1 MLNKDNFILNTTWKF
16 ISVYK
21 NCDILNSVVTM
32 KIFHLFLLTVFLFLF
47 NSCQTLENKS
57 QRAIKKEN
65 EKLSKFLQQPESELK
80 IVMGKPDEIAYDD
93 KGSKFFIYT
102 KKKYNITCERKFEID
117 QNKMII
123 GFTSKGCF

>member
-1 MLNKDNFILNTTWKF
+1 M
-16 ISVYK
+16 K
-21 NCDILNSVVTM
+21 N
-32 KIFHLFLLTVFLFLF
+32 FHLFLLIIFLFLF

-80 IVMGKPDEIAYDD
+80 IVMGKPDNIVYDD
-93 KGSKFFIYT
+93 KGSKFFVYI

-117 QNKMII
+117 QNRMIV

>member
-1 MLNKDNFILNTTWKF
+1 
-16 ISVYK
+16 
-21 NCDILNSVVTM
+21 M
-32 KIFHLFLLTVFLFLF
+32 KTFHLFLLIVFLILF

-80 IVMGKPDEIAYDD
+80 IVMGEPNNIVYDD
-93 KGSKFFIYT
+93 KGSKFFVYT

-117 QNKMII
+117 QSKMIV